1 MSGFEEELKQARDK
15 QLSLYSKLSLF
26 AGVIGII
33 LAGFFLYTSAIS
45 IKVLPSEIS
54 NLSTL
59 SIKSGTG
66 FSVGSKII
74 KLSDAI
80 SVQVEAPGYQKKI
93 IDLGENEN
101 NRVISVTLLPQPSG
115 VNLNVSSDF
124 PDVKWILSGDVVAV
138 GNKFQSDL
146 EPGEYQ
152 LKIESKFFKPIQFDF
167 SLGVGKVVEKTFEVE
182 RSMSELIVQLE
193 NGPGE
198 IIINGKSYKD
208 TEVAKTTLFSGQYE
222 VLVNKKSYKS
232 YQEKI
237 NLPYGK
243 DSLVKTIRLS
253 KDNVTVQFD
262 VFPKGG
268 VFIFGG
274 KKSDPGK
281 SFSLSPDK
289 EYVVSYEK
297 KGFARK
303 SVRFYPRDYVGKK
316 VTVNLEGA
324 QGTVVLNSKPGS
336 NVYINKKNMGNT
348 PLTIELPVISHE
360 VVLRK
365 NGYVDEKFSVKPEK
379 DQKVYI
385 EKTLVSVL
393 EQKRAQQKKRYSVS
407 SIAMAMRLFK
417 PRGDVAILGAP
428 RNEVGQRANEFLRS
442 VKMSRAFYVAE
453 HEVTEKQ
460 YQQIVGKGKA
470 SNLPVTNV
478 TWIEAVRFCNELS
491 KREGLK
497 PYYTIRGKG
506 VIFSKNS
513 DGYRLPSES
522 EWEWVSRKFKK
533 RAPTIYSWGNR
544 NKIPSGAGNIA
555 DESAKGITKGYVAR
569 YNDSHAEI
577 APVKSFSAE
586 KNGLFDM
593 FGNVSE
599 WVGDYYSLNPY
610 DSKKIYEDL
619 VNSRPSKSNVIK
631 GASWKSSSV
640 TELRASYREGL
651 IGKREDVGFRIARN
665 AE

>member
-1 MSGFEEELKQARDK
+1 MSEFEEELKQARDK

-26 AGVIGII
+26 AGVIGIV
-33 LAGFFLYTSAIS
+33 LAGFFFYTNAIS

-59 SIKSGTG
+59 SIKTGTG
-66 FSVGSKII
+66 FSMGSKII

-80 SVQVEAPGYQKKI
+80 SLQVEAPGYQKKI

-101 NRVISVTLLPQPSG
+101 NKIITVTLLSQPSG
-115 VNLNVSSDF
+115 INFNVSSNF
-124 PDVKWILSGDVVAV
+124 PDVKWILSDDVVAV

-146 EPGEYQ
+146 EAGEYQ
-152 LKIESKFFKPIQFDF
+152 LKIESKFFKPIQFGF
-167 SLGVGKVVEKTFEVE
+167 SLGVGKVIEKTFEVE
-182 RSMSELIVQLE
+182 RSMSELIIRLE
-193 NGPGE
+193 NGLGE
-198 IIINGKSYKD
+198 IIINGNSYKD
-208 TEVAKTTLFSGQYE
+208 TAVARTTLFSGQYE
-222 VLVNKKSYKS
+222 ILVNKKSYGS

-243 DSLVKTIRLS
+243 DSLSKTIRLS

-274 KKSDPGK
+274 KKSDPNK

-289 EYVVSYEK
+289 EYVLSYEK

-316 VTVNLEGA
+316 VAVNLEDA
-324 QGTVVLNSKPGS
+324 QGTVVFNSKPVS

-348 PLTIELPVISHE
+348 PLTIELPVTLHE

-365 NGYVDEKFSVKPEK
+365 DGYVDEKFSVKPEK

-417 PRGDVAILGAP
+417 PRGDVVVLGAP

-442 VKMSRAFYVAE
+442 VKMNRAFYVAE
-453 HEVTEKQ
+453 HEITEKQ
-460 YQQIVGKGKA
+460 YQRIVRKGKT
-470 SNLPVTNV
+470 SNLPVTNL
-478 TWIEAVRFCNELS
+478 TWIEAIRFCNELS
-491 KREGLK
+491 KREGLT

-506 VIFSKNS
+506 VVFLKNS

-522 EWEWVSRKFKK
+522 EWEWASRKYKK
-533 RAPTIYSWGNR
+533 RVPTIYSWGNR
-544 NKIPSGAGNIA
+544 NKIPPGAGNIA

-619 VNSRPSKSNVIK
+619 VNSHPSKSNVIK
-631 GASWKSSSV
+631 GASWKSGTV

>member
-1 MSGFEEELKQARDK
+1 MSEFEEELKQARDK

-54 NLSTL
+54 SLSTL

-66 FSVGSKII
+66 FSLGSKII

-93 IDLGENEN
+93 IDLGESKN
-101 NRVISVTLLPQPSG
+101 NRVITVTLLPQPSG
-115 VNLNVSSDF
+115 VNFSVSSNF
-124 PDVKWILSGDVVAV
+124 PDVKWILSDDVVAV

-152 LKIESKFFKPIQFDF
+152 LKIESKFFKPLQFDF

-182 RSMSELIVQLE
+182 RSMFELIVQLE

-303 SVRFYPRDYVGKK
+303 SVRFFPRDYVGKK

-324 QGTVVLNSKPGS
+324 QGTVVLNSTPGS

-365 NGYVDEKFSVKPEK
+365 KGYVDEKFSVKPEK

-417 PRGDVAILGAP
+417 PRGDIVILGAP

-460 YQQIVGKGKA
+460 YQQIVGKGKS
-470 SNLPVTNV
+470 SNIPVTNV

-497 PYYTIRGKG
+497 PYYTIRGNG
-506 VIFSKNS
+506 VVFSRNS

-544 NKIPSGAGNIA
+544 NKIPSEAGNIA